1 MDASQNGTAAGTC
14 TGCVIE
20 AYNPTTT
27 SFTATNEWT
36 STVVT
41 ATVVTSF
48 ITYND
53 TVVTQSKTVNVT
65 KTVTDGDD
73 QPITHTTPF
82 FTIQP
87 APGTYLT
94 VDAGPTYVIYNKL
107 YGGLDKTISKE
118 WAFGKETV
126 TMNTCLAEPTKLK
139 NWEPARTEDWLYFI
153 TSYRNNTPT
162 STATNLPY
170 PLPTAL
176 VQYLKQNPAI
186 LSQYHGH
193 NIQTCTTERTSGV
206 LAPNP
211 RPSKVP
217 GHPQPEFPQP
227 SAAPPFPPSL
237 PSISTNTFLQ
247 TTYESTSTHVT
258 VAGCLR
264 CQNTKPP
271 PAATPNVPSYS
282 EPGHNAAPEPTP
294 DVNQH
299 GQTKPN
305 TPEQGNGQGGP
316 NGDNSN
322 GGNSNGNDSNDQRPP
337 GNPVVIGDGTFIVRP
352 GQSTPAPNRPGN
364 QNQPPPV
371 VIIGSQTFTQG
382 QSTVINGVPVVVPS
396 DAGGSRV
403 VIGGTSYPVNNG
415 PTAAPVLTVGQST
428 VTANPEGQFIVGS
441 ETLKPGGPALTIDG
455 STVSLGP
462 GGGIAIINGATQTLA
477 NAPVITSPPAI
488 TVDGRIIPA
497 TVVGGT
503 TQLVIGGQTLLPGGP
518 AITVSGTTYSLP
530 SGTQIVINGLTSTLS
545 GQNIGALTV
554 LDGTPAYMLGPD
566 ATLTPGGAVTLSG
579 TTYSLPAASPGV
591 IVVNGVT
598 STFSPDSGI
607 TAAPALTIAGKTYTP
622 NTRDG
627 TREYVVA
634 QGTTLRPGQ
643 AVTLDGTT
651 YSLDPAGT
659 ALVVNGLTSSVARG
673 PASASA
679 STTGGRDVGDFIWSG
694 IGGVG
699 GTSTSRAGAGGTR
712 RGMGMGMDG
721 WVEGVVVGF
730 AGWVV
735 MLG

>member
-1 MDASQNGTAAGTC
+1 
-14 TGCVIE
+14 
-20 AYNPTTT
+20 
-27 SFTATNEWT
+27 
-36 STVVT
+36 
-41 ATVVTSF
+41 
-48 ITYND
+48 
-53 TVVTQSKTVNVT
+53 
-65 KTVTDGDD
+65 
-73 QPITHTTPF
+73 
-82 FTIQP
+82 
-87 APGTYLT
+87 
-94 VDAGPTYVIYNKL
+94 
-107 YGGLDKTISKE
+107 
-118 WAFGKETV
+118 
-126 TMNTCLAEPTKLK
+126 MNTCLAEPTKLK
-139 NWEPARTEDWLYFI
+139 NWEPARTEDWMYFI

-193 NIQTCTTERTSGV
+193 NIETCTTERTSGM

-217 GHPQPEFPQP
+217 GQPQPEFPQP
-227 SAAPPFPPSL
+227 PAAPPFPPSL

-271 PAATPNVPSYS
+271 PAATPNVQSFS
-282 EPGHNAAPEPTP
+282 EQGHNAAPEPTQ

-305 TPEQGNGQGGP
+305 TPQQGDGQGGP
-316 NGDNSN
+316 NAGDGNSNGGNANGGNSN
-322 GGNSNGNDSNDQRPP
+322 GGNSNGGNSNGGNSNDGSSNGNNSNDQRPP
-337 GNPVVIGDGTFIVRP
+337 GNPVVIGGSTFTVRP
-352 GQSTPAPNRPGN
+352 GQSTPAPDRPGN

-371 VIIGSQTFTQG
+371 VVIGSQTLTQG
-382 QSTVINGVPVVVPS
+382 QSTIINGVPVVVPS
-396 DAGGSRV
+396 DAGGSQV

-503 TQLVIGGQTLLPGGP
+503 TQLVIAGQTLVPGGP
-518 AITVSGTTYSLP
+518 AITVDGTTYSLP
-530 SGTQIVINGLTSTLS
+530 SGTQLLANGIPLTGQTIGSTS
-545 GQNIGALTV
+545 V
-554 LDGTPAYMLGPD
+554 LDGTTAYILGPS
-566 ATLTPGGAVTLSG
+566 ATLTPGAALTLSG
-579 TTYSLPAASPGV
+579 TTYSMPPGAPSV
-591 IVVNGVT
+591 IIINGMT
-598 STFSPDSGI
+598 STLARTTP
-607 TAAPALTIAGKTYTP
+607 APALTIAGKTYTP
-622 NTRDG
+622 ATRAG
-627 TREYVVA
+627 TLEYVLA

-643 AVTLDGTT
+643 AVTLGGTT

-659 ALVVNGLTSSVARG
+659 ALVANGQTSSVARG
-673 PASASA
+673 PASTSA
-679 STTGGRDVGDFIWSG
+679 STTGSRNVGDFIWSG
-694 IGGVG
+694 IGGGAG
-699 GTSTSRAGAGGTR
+699 GSTSRAGAEGRTR
-712 RGMGMGMDG
+712 GVDM

-730 AGWVV
+730 AGWLALLV
-735 MLG
+735 